1 MNKKVAAFALAIFAA
16 QTVYAEV
23 EFSGFV
29 DMSVSSDDGD
39 ASMSLDQFELDVST
53 DLGEGISMRAD
64 VNAMG
69 PTAPVELEQAFITY
83 DTGEGLALTVGK
95 FLSCTGFEAAEPTGM
110 YQYSYSATMVYGG
123 YQNGVA
129 ASYGS
134 DMFGLYGAVVSSVW
148 DGAETDFLGYAGE
161 AVEASI
167 DTIGWAGDIPV
178 TKMNDAQPAPES
190 DFGFEAQ
197 ATLTPISGLTAK
209 AALAWEDGF
218 EHATQEEPFDRALIN
233 IWAAYE
239 TGPLTLAAEFNG
251 LGNWEG
257 GDMLYESGAGYLAMA
272 NYGISDKVG
281 VTGRISGMTL
291 TDAVVE
297 GAADYEVSEITIAP
311 SYAISDNWGLV
322 AEVKML
328 TEGDADAVTQI
339 ALESLLTF

>member
-16 QTVYAEV
+16 QTVSAEV

-29 DMSVSSDDGD
+29 DMSVFSDDGD

-110 YQYSYSATMVYGG
+110 YQYSYSATLVYGG
-123 YQNGVA
+123 YQNGIA
-129 ASYGS
+129 ASYGT
-134 DMFGLYGAVVSSVW
+134 DKFGLYGAVVSSVW
-148 DGAETDFLGYAGE
+148 DGAETDF
-161 AVEASI
+161 S
-167 DTIGWAGDIPV
+167 GDG
-178 TKMNDAQPAPES
+178 S
-190 DFGFEAQ
+190 DVGFEAQ
-197 ATLTPISGLTAK
+197 IALMPVEGVTAK
-209 AALAWEDGF
+209 AALARED
-218 EHATQEEPFDRALIN
+218 EQTLIN
-233 IWAAYE
+233 VWGMLG
-239 TGPLTLAAEFNG
+239 TGPLTVAAEVNSMSDWG
-251 LGNWEG
+251 A
-257 GDMLYESGAGYLAMA
+257 YESGLGYLGMV
-272 NYGISDKVG
+272 NYGLSDQVG
-281 VTGRISGMTL
+281 VTARYSAIAWTPFGG
-291 TDAVVE
+291 
-297 GAADYEVSEITIAP
+297 GADDETSEITIAP

-328 TEGDADAVTQI
+328 TVGDADAVTQI

>member
-1 MNKKVAAFALAIFAA
+1 MNKKVVAFALAIFAA
-16 QTVYAEV
+16 QTVSAEV

-29 DMSVSSDDGD
+29 DMSVFSDDGD

-53 DLGEGISMRAD
+53 DFGEGISMRAD
-64 VNAMG
+64 VNALG

-110 YQYSYSATMVYGG
+110 YQYSYSATLVYGG

-148 DGAETDFLGYAGE
+148 DGDDTDLSIE
-161 AVEASI
+161 AVSSNG
-167 DTIGWAGDIPV
+167 DT
-178 TKMNDAQPAPES
+178 TKVN
-190 DFGFEAQ
+190 DFGIEAQ

-218 EHATQEEPFDRALIN
+218 EHATQAEPFDRALLN

-239 TGPLTLAAEFNG
+239 AGPLTVAVELNG
-251 LGNWEG
+251 LSNWEG
-257 GDMLYESGAGYLAMA
+257 DDMLYESGAGYLAMA

-297 GAADYEVSEITIAP
+297 NTDDYEVSEITIAP

-328 TEGDADAVTQI
+328 TVGDADAVTQI

>member
-1 MNKKVAAFALAIFAA
+1 MNKKVIAFALAIFAA
-16 QTVYAEV
+16 QAVSAEV

-29 DMSVSSDDGD
+29 DMSVFSDDGD

-64 VNAMG
+64 VNALG

-95 FLSCTGFEAAEPTGM
+95 FLSCTGFEAAEPSGM
-110 YQYSYSATMVYGG
+110 YQYSYSATLVYGG

-148 DGAETDFLGYAGE
+148 DGAETDF
-161 AVEASI
+161 S
-167 DTIGWAGDIPV
+167 GDG
-178 TKMNDAQPAPES
+178 S
-190 DFGFEAQ
+190 DVGFEAQ
-197 ATLTPISGLTAK
+197 VALMPVEGVTAK
-209 AALAWEDGF
+209 AALARED
-218 EHATQEEPFDRALIN
+218 EQTLIN
-233 IWAAYE
+233 VWGMLG
-239 TGPLTLAAEFNG
+239 TGPLTVAAEVNSMSDWG
-251 LGNWEG
+251 A
-257 GDMLYESGAGYLAMA
+257 YESGLGYLGMV
-272 NYGISDKVG
+272 NYGLSDQVG
-281 VTGRISGMTL
+281 VTARYSAIAWTPIGGGEDDET
-291 TDAVVE
+291 
-297 GAADYEVSEITIAP
+297 SEITIAP

-328 TEGDADAVTQI
+328 TVGDADAVTQI

>member
-1 MNKKVAAFALAIFAA
+1 MNKKIAAFALAIFAA
-16 QTVYAEV
+16 QTAFAEV

-29 DMSVSSDDGD
+29 DMSVFSDDGD

-53 DLGEGISMRAD
+53 DLGGGISMRAD

-95 FLSCTGFEAAEPTGM
+95 FLSCTGFEAAEPTGL
-110 YQYSYSATMVYGG
+110 YQYSTAYAPLVYGG

-148 DGAETDFLGYAGE
+148 DGAETDFLGDAGE

-167 DTIGWAGDIPV
+167 DTLGMAGDVHV
-178 TKMNDAQPAPES
+178 TKMNDAKPAPES

-197 ATLTPISGLTAK
+197 VALMPVEGVTAK
-209 AALAWEDGF
+209 AALAKED
-218 EHATQEEPFDRALIN
+218 EQTLIN
-233 IWAAYE
+233 VWGMLE
-239 TGPLTLAAEFNG
+239 TGPLTVAAEVNSMSDWG
-251 LGNWEG
+251 E
-257 GDMLYESGAGYLAMA
+257 YESGLGYLGMV
-272 NYGISDKVG
+272 NYGLSDQVG
-281 VTGRISGMTL
+281 VTVRYSAIAWTPIGGGEDEET
-291 TDAVVE
+291 
-297 GAADYEVSEITIAP
+297 SEITIAP
-311 SYAISDNWGLV
+311 SYAVSDNWSLIGEL
-322 AEVKML
+322 KML
-328 TEGDADAVTQI
+328 TVGDADAVPQI

>member
-1 MNKKVAAFALAIFAA
+1 MNKKIVAFALAIFAA
-16 QTVYAEV
+16 QAVSAEV

-29 DMSVSSDDGD
+29 DMSVFSDDGD

-64 VNAMG
+64 VNALG

-110 YQYSYSATMVYGG
+110 YQYSYSATLVYGG

-148 DGAETDFLGYAGE
+148 DGSETDF
-161 AVEASI
+161 S
-167 DTIGWAGDIPV
+167 GDG
-178 TKMNDAQPAPES
+178 S
-190 DFGFEAQ
+190 DVGFEAQ
-197 ATLTPISGLTAK
+197 VALMPVEGVTAK
-209 AALAWEDGF
+209 AALARED
-218 EHATQEEPFDRALIN
+218 EQTLIN
-233 IWAAYE
+233 VWGMLE
-239 TGPLTLAAEFNG
+239 TGPLTVAAEVNSMSD
-251 LGNWEG
+251 W
-257 GDMLYESGAGYLAMA
+257 GDYESGLGYLGMA
-272 NYGISDKVG
+272 NYGLSDQVG
-281 VTGRISGMTL
+281 L
-291 TDAVVE
+291 TARYSAIAWTPFGGGEDDE
-297 GAADYEVSEITIAP
+297 TSEITIAP

-328 TEGDADAVTQI
+328 TVGDADAVTQI

>member
-1 MNKKVAAFALAIFAA
+1 MNKKIVAFALAIFAA
-16 QTVYAEV
+16 QVVSAEV

-29 DMSVSSDDGD
+29 DMSVFSDDGD

-64 VNAMG
+64 VNALG

-110 YQYSYSATMVYGG
+110 YQYSYSATLVYGG

-148 DGAETDFLGYAGE
+148 DGSETDF
-161 AVEASI
+161 S
-167 DTIGWAGDIPV
+167 GDG
-178 TKMNDAQPAPES
+178 S
-190 DFGFEAQ
+190 DVGFEAQ
-197 ATLTPISGLTAK
+197 VALMPVEGVTAK
-209 AALAWEDGF
+209 AALARED
-218 EHATQEEPFDRALIN
+218 EQTLIN
-233 IWAAYE
+233 VWGMLE
-239 TGPLTLAAEFNG
+239 TGPLTVAAEVNSMSD
-251 LGNWEG
+251 W
-257 GDMLYESGAGYLAMA
+257 GDYESGLGYLGMV
-272 NYGISDKVG
+272 NYGLSDQVG
-281 VTGRISGMTL
+281 VTARYSAIAWTPIGGGEDDET
-291 TDAVVE
+291 
-297 GAADYEVSEITIAP
+297 SEITIAP
-311 SYAISDNWGLV
+311 SYAVSDNWGLV

-328 TEGDADAVTQI
+328 TVGDADAVTQI

>member
-16 QTVYAEV
+16 QAVSAEV

-29 DMSVSSDDGD
+29 DMSVFSDDGD

-64 VNAMG
+64 VNALG

-110 YQYSYSATMVYGG
+110 YQYSYSATLVYGG

-148 DGAETDFLGYAGE
+148 DGAETDF
-161 AVEASI
+161 S
-167 DTIGWAGDIPV
+167 GDG
-178 TKMNDAQPAPES
+178 S
-190 DFGFEAQ
+190 DVGFEAQ
-197 ATLTPISGLTAK
+197 VALMPVEGITAK
-209 AALAWEDGF
+209 AALARED
-218 EHATQEEPFDRALIN
+218 EQTLIN
-233 IWAAYE
+233 VWGMLA
-239 TGPLTLAAEFNG
+239 TGPLTVAAEVNSMSD
-251 LGNWEG
+251 W
-257 GDMLYESGAGYLAMA
+257 GDYESGLGYLGMA
-272 NYGISDKVG
+272 NYGLSDQVG
-281 VTGRISGMTL
+281 VTARYSAIAWTPFGGGEDDET
-291 TDAVVE
+291 
-297 GAADYEVSEITIAP
+297 SEFTIAP

-322 AEVKML
+322 AEMKML
-328 TEGDADAVTQI
+328 TVGDADAVTQI

>member
-16 QTVYAEV
+16 QTVSAEV

-29 DMSVSSDDGD
+29 DMSVFSDDGN

-64 VNAMG
+64 VNALG

-95 FLSCTGFEAAEPTGM
+95 FLSCTGFEAAEPTHM
-110 YQYSYSATMVYGG
+110 YQYSYSATLVYGG

-148 DGAETDFLGYAGE
+148 DGAETD
-161 AVEASI
+161 VS
-167 DTIGWAGDIPV
+167 GD
-178 TKMNDAQPAPES
+178 ES
-190 DFGFEAQ
+190 DVGFEAQ
-197 ATLTPISGLTAK
+197 VTLMPVEGITAK
-209 AALAWEDGF
+209 AALAKED
-218 EHATQEEPFDRALIN
+218 EQTLIN
-233 IWAAYE
+233 VWGMLE
-239 TGPLTLAAEFNG
+239 SGPLTVAAEVNSMSDWG
-251 LGNWEG
+251 A
-257 GDMLYESGAGYLAMA
+257 YESGLGYLGMV
-272 NYGISDKVG
+272 NYGLSDQVG
-281 VTGRISGMTL
+281 VTARYSAIAWTPFGGGEDDET
-291 TDAVVE
+291 
-297 GAADYEVSEITIAP
+297 SEITIAP

-328 TEGDADAVTQI
+328 TVGDADAVTQI

>member
-16 QTVYAEV
+16 QAVFAEV

-29 DMSVSSDDGD
+29 DMSVLSDDGN

-110 YQYSYSATMVYGG
+110 YQYSYSATLVYGG

-148 DGAETDFLGYAGE
+148 DGAETDF
-161 AVEASI
+161 S
-167 DTIGWAGDIPV
+167 GDG
-178 TKMNDAQPAPES
+178 S
-190 DFGFEAQ
+190 DVGFEAQ
-197 ATLTPISGLTAK
+197 VALMPVEGITAK
-209 AALAWEDGF
+209 AALAKED
-218 EHATQEEPFDRALIN
+218 EQTLIN
-233 IWAAYE
+233 VWGMLG
-239 TGPLTLAAEFNG
+239 TGPLTVAAEVNSMSDWG
-251 LGNWEG
+251 A
-257 GDMLYESGAGYLAMA
+257 YESGLGYLGMV
-272 NYGISDKVG
+272 NYGLSDQVG
-281 VTGRISGMTL
+281 VTARYSAIAWTPIGGGEDDET
-291 TDAVVE
+291 
-297 GAADYEVSEITIAP
+297 SEITIAP
-311 SYAISDNWGLV
+311 SYAVSDNWGLV

-328 TEGDADAVTQI
+328 TVGDADAVTQI

>member
-1 MNKKVAAFALAIFAA
+1 MNKKVAAFALAIFAV
-16 QTVYAEV
+16 QTVSAEV

-29 DMSVSSDDGD
+29 DMSAFSDDGD

-64 VNAMG
+64 VNALG

-110 YQYSYSATMVYGG
+110 YQYSYSATLVYGG

-148 DGAETDFLGYAGE
+148 DGAETDF
-161 AVEASI
+161 S
-167 DTIGWAGDIPV
+167 GDG
-178 TKMNDAQPAPES
+178 S
-190 DFGFEAQ
+190 DVGFEAQ
-197 ATLTPISGLTAK
+197 VALMPGEGITAK
-209 AALAWEDGF
+209 AALARED
-218 EHATQEEPFDRALIN
+218 EQTLIN
-233 IWAAYE
+233 VWGMLE
-239 TGPLTLAAEFNG
+239 TGPLTVAAEVNSMSDWG
-251 LGNWEG
+251 A
-257 GDMLYESGAGYLAMA
+257 YESGLGYLGMV
-272 NYGISDKVG
+272 NYGLSDQVG
-281 VTGRISGMTL
+281 VTARYSAIAWTPIGGGEDDET
-291 TDAVVE
+291 
-297 GAADYEVSEITIAP
+297 SEITIAP

-328 TEGDADAVTQI
+328 TVGDADAVTQI